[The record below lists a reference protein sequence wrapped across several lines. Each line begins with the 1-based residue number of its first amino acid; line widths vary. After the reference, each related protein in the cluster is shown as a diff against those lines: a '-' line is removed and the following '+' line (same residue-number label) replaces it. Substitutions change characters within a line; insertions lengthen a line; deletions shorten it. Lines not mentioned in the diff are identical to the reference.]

1 MNFNGQRQKLSES
14 YIVRKLIVMNILNY
28 KSKYDIFN

>member
-1 MNFNGQRQKLSES
+1 MDKGKNYQIYIFEGLSRE
-14 YIVRKLIVMNILNY
+14 VVMNILNY